1 MPQIKPFCGIYPKQ
15 EYVERV
21 IAAPPGFPL
30 SDADRAELTANPNSF
45 LHLIAPP
52 LKNEFLQGPRD
63 ALIHRQAAENFQRFL
78 EEGIL
83 IKDPEPGLYL
93 YTLEREGILQ
103 TGIWTVTLFD
113 DYLNNRV
120 RKHEYTRAERERSIA
135 EYLRQTGIDANP
147 VLIAYPPHG
156 GIERIIEK
164 YRSQP
169 PLISFKRADSRHTLH
184 RVSAP
189 EDLNRLRGY
198 FNELPAAYLADGHHR
213 AAALSSYGVE
223 RRKFNFRHTG
233 EEEYNF
239 FSSIYFSA
247 DSLEIKSFHRL
258 IKDLNGL
265 HPAGFIEKLR
275 SGFQLRESAHPPVCR
290 PGQLGMYL
298 PGQWYALLPVEQP
311 EKADPVQ
318 ALDATRLQQHIL
330 EPVLGIDDPR
340 TSSRICFAG
349 GNIQEETLARAVDR
363 GEAAVL
369 FSLCPPSIQQLMAVA
384 DAGLVMPPKSTW
396 FEPKLDLGI
405 LTHYIA

>member
-1 MPQIKPFCGIYPKQ
+1 IRRRTHSLGKSDPPSENFGITPYRSGHRRSAGPHRGRVGEPDHRSFQQIISLFRQDGIRTRPSCREIQALSQPARAMPQIKPFCGIYPKQ

-120 RKHEYTRAERERSIA
+120 RKHEYTRADRERSIA

-169 PLISFKRADSRHTLH
+169 PLISLNRADSRHTLH

-265 HPAGFIEKLR
+265 HPAGFIEK
-275 SGFQLRESAHPPVCR
+275 
-290 PGQLGMYL
+290 
-298 PGQWYALLPVEQP
+298 
-311 EKADPVQ
+311 
-318 ALDATRLQQHIL
+318 
-330 EPVLGIDDPR
+330 
-340 TSSRICFAG
+340 
-349 GNIQEETLARAVDR
+349 
-363 GEAAVL
+363 
-369 FSLCPPSIQQLMAVA
+369 
-384 DAGLVMPPKSTW
+384 
-396 FEPKLDLGI
+396 
-405 LTHYIA
+405 